1 MNTTLTDRNKKV
13 LYFILL
19 AVIALMAIK
28 TIIIPSIDKYSEA
41 RQVKSSLVAQ
51 KENMVAEMGKID
63 SYKSLLAVANSEYKK
78 SAEKVFNNSKPSGI
92 DEAITNKVIEM
103 GLTPLSLQI
112 TDINRVKLVPYAV
125 PKANPQMSG
134 SAQNNEQEVAS
145 GVIAD
150 DKSLITAANVQFVA
164 SGSVENVRAM
174 AASMSDSEGIHVQSL
189 TLTLA
194 GDSSILNAT
203 ISMVLS
209 DSVE

>member
-164 SGSVENVRAM
+164 SGSVE
-174 AASMSDSEGIHVQSL
+174 
-189 TLTLA
+189 
-194 GDSSILNAT
+194 
-203 ISMVLS
+203 
-209 DSVE
+209 